1 MGLKGRQGSGCRRPY
16 KLGEGVQDVFSR
28 VKEPGRLPKE
38 MAYSHS
44 FGRRTD
50 VWQPCVRRNEQ
61 SRNGAW

>member
-38 MAYSHS
+38 MAY
-44 FGRRTD
+44 
-50 VWQPCVRRNEQ
+50 
-61 SRNGAW
+61 